1 MEAISREELVG
12 ALNIECSFAEIQRI
26 DESYKRR
33 FYLYGSIT
41 DIESCEAPTF
51 GFASTTGEIVERIIE
66 INGEDKG
73 KKRTS
78 RKPIK
83 IYINSPGGDLNE
95 GFALIDAIKL
105 SKTPVHTINVGQWS
119 SMSFLIGITGHKRF
133 SLPSATFLM
142 HDGSSGAFGS
152 TNKVQ
157 DLVEFERRFK
167 DEVIK
172 KHVLAHSKMKGAD
185 YDALARVEYY
195 LLPTDALESGF
206 IDKIVTDIDE
216 IL

>member
-1 MEAISREELVG
+1 MATATSKEV
-12 ALNIECSFAEIQRI
+12 LNINCALAEKSRLA
-26 DESYKRR
+26 DYEKRR
-33 FYLYGSIT
+33 LYLYGTINDYDT
-41 DIESCEAPTF
+41 DTDSRMF
-51 GFASTTGEIVERIIE
+51 NGYASMVGEIVEAIFVFNR
-66 INGEDKG
+66 EDKT
-73 KKRTS
+73 KPPKR
-78 RKPIK
+78 RDPIK
-83 IYINSPGGDLNE
+83 LYINSPGGDLNE

-172 KHVLAHSKMKGAD
+172 KHVLAHSKMKSAD